1 MTFNTEKPPG
11 TPGSK
16 GSAVQK
22 QYKKFWIRLRQLW
35 SRGLKL
41 WKNMVGTWGL
51 EPQTSTVSKSSPE
64 GQSILRITVM
74 SLNLLVGFRLCLDPT
89 GDANI
94 E

>member
-1 MTFNTEKPPG
+1 MEPFGASPDDLN
-11 TPGSK
+11 
-16 GSAVQK
+16 
-22 QYKKFWIRLRQLW
+22 RR
-35 SRGLKL
+35 KL
-41 WKNMVGTWGL
+41 LKNMVGPWGL